1 MEFQFSRHY
10 TIDEARSMLPQ
21 VRKWLDQI
29 DHLRSRIERLEK
41 RIGMLVGEGND
52 IGGGSV
58 DQSVKHLSELK
69 VLLREFESREILIKD
84 IDRGLIDFPALRDG
98 REVFLCWERG
108 EEDIEH
114 WHDLDTGFSGREPL

>member
-41 RIGMLVGEGND
+41 LIGMLVGEGND

>member
-10 TIDEARSMLPQ
+10 TIDEARALLPQ

-41 RIGMLVGEGND
+41 RIGMLIGEGND

-69 VLLREFESREILIKD
+69 GLLKEFDSRDILIKD
-84 IDRGLIDFPALRDG
+84 IERGLIDFPAVRDG

-114 WHDLDTGFSGREPL
+114 WHDLDAGFSGREPL